1 MRNFKGNLLL
11 VHGSGDDNVHF
22 QNSEVLINA
31 LVAAGRPFEMMEYP
45 NRTHCICQ
53 GKGTQV
59 HLFDL
64 VTRYLD
70 RNLMGASSAACPGA
84 RGRGAL
90 NRAWRPGGTDP
101 RLQSPLPPEPS
112 MTYEDIVALL
122 GYAGGHEQKVRI
134 TTTDRT
140 EVVGIPMSVDT
151 HITAHEVYL
160 RPAGSDDTEI
170 AVSLGAIQA
179 VELV

>member
-1 MRNFKGNLLL
+1 
-11 VHGSGDDNVHF
+11 
-22 QNSEVLINA
+22 
-31 LVAAGRPFEMMEYP
+31 
-45 NRTHCICQ
+45 
-53 GKGTQV
+53 
-59 HLFDL
+59 
-64 VTRYLD
+64 
-70 RNLMGASSAACPGA
+70 
-84 RGRGAL
+84 
-90 NRAWRPGGTDP
+90 
-101 RLQSPLPPEPS
+101 

-134 TTTDRT
+134 PTTDRT

-160 RPAGSDDTEI
+160 RPAGSEDPEI